1 MVLSFSVK
9 GNKLVRKDMKG
20 LVAYTRNNAFAGF
33 DFDREWAD
41 VSPVTA
47 QFYKNEE
54 CCYDV
59 FIENGMCEIPWEV
72 LEGEGTLKVTVMG
85 GDLIIT
91 NSVEI
96 KVYESG
102 LVGGLVPTKASP
114 GVYGYIV
121 EMAEEMEEKYG
132 DTEGI
137 IKDSEAFKGLQGE
150 VDSIE
155 SCVEEVKGD
164 VAENKGAVEEIS
176 KRVDGVEADVEG
188 KADKEHRHSD
198 AEELIKE
205 MYVSSYD
212 GSEYQLKML
221 TQLSGGVTR
230 DPGKAYARFYE
241 CGNGDVYLYGRF
253 DASEANLSSNVRNV
267 YCLPGSYLEN
277 GGFYSDDIVKAYCA
291 DSTEFTTY
299 GFSGC
304 TALESV
310 RLPSDM
316 EVIDMSMFEGCV
328 SLKEIE
334 IPEAVREILDYA
346 FAQCTSLAEI
356 KIPKAVTS
364 IYYNAFE
371 GCENLERIIID
382 KAEGSIAD
390 EESNNWGAPNA
401 EVIWLG

>member
-1 MVLSFSVK
+1 MVLNFSVK

-20 LVAYTRNNAFAGF
+20 LVAFTRNNAFAGF

-41 VSPVTA
+41 VRPVTA

-59 FIENGMCEIPWEV
+59 FIENGRCEIPWEV
-72 LEGEGTLKVTVMG
+72 LEGEGNLKVTVMG

-96 KVYESG
+96 RVYESG

-176 KRVDGVEADVEG
+176 KRVDGVEVDVEG
-188 KADKEHRHSD
+188 LSEKINENENSIEGKINKKGDSLDGVFVMSANSSVTYDELGEMEGYTVIKKNTITTGKIY
-198 AEELIKE
+198 AEEVHSNGDYIRTDSIRTSGDVRCEEVRTNYL
-205 MYVSSYD
+205 SSY
-212 GSEYQLKML
+212 GSDLIEVMSEVDFDNDVVFSGNVKFENRCIENVTDTNITAEEGKVYVYSKAMPVSGLNI
-221 TQLSGGVTR
+221 TLSGVDEEKENVFKVRFTAGADNMNININESVQWIGNSVTEA
-230 DPGKAYARFYE
+230 GKAYCLCIYAAGEYI
-241 CGNGDVYLYGRF
+241 
-253 DASEANLSSNVRNV
+253 EAELR
-267 YCLPGSYLEN
+267 G
-277 GGFYSDDIVKAYCA
+277 
-291 DSTEFTTY
+291 
-299 GFSGC
+299 
-304 TALESV
+304 
-310 RLPSDM
+310 
-316 EVIDMSMFEGCV
+316 
-328 SLKEIE
+328 
-334 IPEAVREILDYA
+334 
-346 FAQCTSLAEI
+346 
-356 KIPKAVTS
+356 
-364 IYYNAFE
+364 
-371 GCENLERIIID
+371 
-382 KAEGSIAD
+382 
-390 EESNNWGAPNA
+390 
-401 EVIWLG
+401 